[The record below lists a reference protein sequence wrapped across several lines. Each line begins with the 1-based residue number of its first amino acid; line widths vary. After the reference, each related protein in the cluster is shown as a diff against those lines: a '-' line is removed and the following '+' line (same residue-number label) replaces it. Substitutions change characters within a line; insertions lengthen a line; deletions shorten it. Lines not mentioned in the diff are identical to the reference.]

1 MTGGDRRMTASST
14 DLDQARAMMDSV
26 PALGE
31 DAKRLAVELYRQLAK
46 GQPVRQEGLA
56 KALGVPT
63 EEIAALLE
71 DEQLKGWVFYDEEK
85 RVIGFRGLAIRKMP
99 HRFEVYDRTLYT
111 WCAIDSL
118 FLPEMLAKPAKVESR
133 DPHAGTAIT
142 LTVTP
147 DGVES
152 VEPAAA
158 VMSILIG
165 DTEVVKTNPTKV
177 MASFC
182 HHIFFLESPETG
194 AEWAAQHGEGTFL
207 VTLDEAFA
215 LGKRFN
221 AAQFGCAQVAS

>member
-1 MTGGDRRMTASST
+1 M
-14 DLDQARAMMDSV
+14 
-26 PALGE
+26 
-31 DAKRLAVELYRQLAK
+31 
-46 GQPVRQEGLA
+46 
-56 KALGVPT
+56 
-63 EEIAALLE
+63 
-71 DEQLKGWVFYDEEK
+71 
-85 RVIGFRGLAIRKMP
+85 
-99 HRFEVYDRTLYT
+99 
-111 WCAIDSL
+111 
-118 FLPEMLAKPAKVESR
+118 
-133 DPHAGTAIT
+133 
-142 LTVTP
+142 TP

-152 VEPAAA
+152 VEPAGA

-221 AAQFGCAQVAS
+221 AAQFG

>member
-1 MTGGDRRMTASST
+1 
-14 DLDQARAMMDSV
+14 MDAV
-26 PALGE
+26 PTLGE
-31 DAKRLAVELYRQLAK
+31 DAKQLAMELYRQLAL
-46 GQPVRQEGLA
+46 GEPVRQESLA
-56 KALGVPT
+56 QALGVPT
-63 EEIAALLE
+63 QEIAALLE
-71 DEQLKGWVFYDEEK
+71 DEQLKGWVFYDDK
-85 RVIGFRGLAIRKMP
+85 NRVIGFRGLAIRKMP
-99 HRFEVYDRTLYT
+99 HRFEVEGRALYT

-118 FLPEMLAKPAKVESR
+118 FLPEMLGKPAKVESR
-133 DPHAGTAIT
+133 DPLTGTAIT

-165 DTEVVKTNPTKV
+165 DPEVLKTNPTKV

-207 VTLDEAFA
+207 VTLEEGFA
-215 LGKRFN
+215 LGKQFN
-221 AAQFGCAQVAS
+221 TVQFS

>member
-1 MTGGDRRMTASST
+1 MTTKT
-14 DLDQARAMMDSV
+14 TNLDAAAAMMDTV

-31 DAKRLAVELYRQLAK
+31 NAKRLALELYRQLAR
-46 GQPVRQEGLA
+46 GEPVPLESLGA
-56 KALGVPT
+56 ALGVPI
-63 EEIAALLE
+63 EEITALLE
-71 DEQLKGWVFYDEEK
+71 DEQLKGWVFYDDEK
-85 RVIGFRGLAIRKMP
+85 SVIGFRGLAIGKMP
-99 HRFEVYDRTLYT
+99 HRFEVDGRTLYT

-118 FLPEMLAKPAKVESR
+118 FLPEMLGKPAKVESR
-133 DPHAGTAIT
+133 DPHTGTAIT

-165 DTEVVKTNPTKV
+165 DPEVVKTNPTKV

-215 LGKRFN
+215 LGKQFN
-221 AAQFGCAQVAS
+221 AVQFG

>member
-1 MTGGDRRMTASST
+1 MTTSST
-14 DLDQARAMMDSV
+14 DIDQASTMMDTV
-26 PALGE
+26 PAMDE
-31 DAKRLAVELYRQLAK
+31 DTKRLAIELYRQLAR
-46 GQPVRQEGLA
+46 GEPVPLESLGA
-56 KALGVPT
+56 ALGVPI
-63 EEIAALLE
+63 EEITALME
-71 DEQLKGWVFYDEEK
+71 DEQLKGWVFYDDEG

-99 HRFEVYDRTLYT
+99 HRFEVDGRTLHT

-118 FLPEMLAKPAKVESR
+118 FIPEMLGKPAKVESR
-133 DPHAGTAIT
+133 DPHTGTAIK

-165 DTEVVKTNPTKV
+165 DPEVVKTNPTKV

-215 LGKRFN
+215 LGKRLN
-221 AAQFGCAQVAS
+221 AAQFS

>member
-1 MTGGDRRMTASST
+1 MTTKT
-14 DLDQARAMMDSV
+14 TNLDAAAAMMDTV

-31 DAKRLAVELYRQLAK
+31 ETKRLALELYRQLAL
-46 GQPVRQEGLA
+46 GEPVRQESLA
-56 KALGVPT
+56 EALGVPS

-71 DEQLKGWVFYDEEK
+71 DEQLKGWVFYDDEK
-85 RVIGFRGLAIRKMP
+85 SVIGFRGLAIRKMP
-99 HRFEVYDRTLYT
+99 HRFKVDGRTLYT
-111 WCAIDSL
+111 WCALDSL
-118 FLPEMLAKPAKVESR
+118 FIPDLLGKPAKVESR
-133 DPHAGTAIT
+133 DPHTGTAIT

-165 DTEVVKTNPTKV
+165 DPEVVKTNPTKV

-182 HHIFFLESPETG
+182 HHIFFLESLETG

-215 LGKRFN
+215 LGKQFN
-221 AAQFGCAQVAS
+221 AVQFG

>member
-1 MTGGDRRMTASST
+1 MTTKT
-14 DLDQARAMMDSV
+14 TNLDAAAAMMDTV

-31 DAKRLAVELYRQLAK
+31 DTKRLALELYRQLAR
-46 GQPVRQEGLA
+46 GEPVPPGSLGE
-56 KALGVPT
+56 ALGVPI
-63 EEIAALLE
+63 EEITALLE
-71 DEQLKGWVFYDEEK
+71 DEQLRGWVFYDDAGS
-85 RVIGFRGLAIRKMP
+85 VIGFRGLAIGKMP
-99 HRFEVYDRTLYT
+99 HRFEVEGRTLYT

-118 FLPEMLAKPAKVESR
+118 FLPEMLGTSAKVESR
-133 DPHAGTAIT
+133 DPHTGTAIT

-152 VEPAAA
+152 VEPADA
-158 VMSILIG
+158 VMSILIA

-194 AEWAAQHGEGTFL
+194 AEWAEQHGEGTFL

-221 AAQFGCAQVAS
+221 AAQFG

>member
-1 MTGGDRRMTASST
+1 MTTKTTNIEA
-14 DLDQARAMMDSV
+14 AVAMMDAV
-26 PALGE
+26 PILEE
-31 DAKRLAVELYRQLAK
+31 DAQRLALELYRQLAC
-46 GQPVRQEGLA
+46 GDAVPPASLGD
-56 KALGVPT
+56 ALGVPT
-63 EEIAALLE
+63 EEITTLLE
-71 DEQLKGWVFYDEEK
+71 DEQLKGWVFYDDDGS
-85 RVIGFRGLAIRKMP
+85 VIGFRGLAIREMP
-99 HRFEVYDRTLYT
+99 YRFEVEGRTLYT

-118 FLPEMLAKPAKVESR
+118 FIPEMLGKPAKVQSR
-133 DPHAGTAIT
+133 DPHTGTAIT

-147 DGVES
+147 DGVEA

-165 DTEVVKTNPTKV
+165 DPEVVKTNPTKV

-182 HHIFFLESPETG
+182 HHIFFLESQETG

-221 AAQFGCAQVAS
+221 ATQFS

>member
-1 MTGGDRRMTASST
+1 MTTSST
-14 DLDQARAMMDSV
+14 DIDQASAMMDAV

-31 DAKRLAVELYRQLAK
+31 DAKRLAVELYRQLAL
-46 GQPVRQEGLA
+46 GEPVRQESLA
-56 KALGVPT
+56 EALGVPS
-63 EEIAALLE
+63 EEIAALLQ
-71 DEQLKGWVFYDEEK
+71 DEQLKGWVFYDDENS
-85 RVIGFRGLAIRKMP
+85 VIGFRGLAIRKML
-99 HRFEVYDRTLYT
+99 HRFEVDGRTLYT

-118 FLPEMLAKPAKVESR
+118 FIPDLLGKPAKVESR
-133 DPHAGTAIT
+133 DPHTGTAIT

-165 DTEVVKTNPTKV
+165 DPEVVKTNPTKV

-221 AAQFGCAQVAS
+221 AAQFG

>member
-1 MTGGDRRMTASST
+1 MTTSSSDIYQAS
-14 DLDQARAMMDSV
+14 AMMNTV

-31 DAKRLAVELYRQLAK
+31 DAKRMAVELYRQLAL
-46 GQPVRQEGLA
+46 GEPVRQESLA
-56 KALGVPT
+56 EALGVPR

-71 DEQLKGWVFYDEEK
+71 DEQLNGWVVYDDEK
-85 RVIGFRGLAIRKMP
+85 SVIGFRGLAIRKMP
-99 HRFEVYDRTLYT
+99 HRFEVDGRTLCT

-118 FLPEMLAKPAKVESR
+118 FIPDLLGKPAKVESR
-133 DPHAGTAIT
+133 DPHTGTAIT

-165 DTEVVKTNPTKV
+165 DPEVVKTNPTKV

-194 AEWAAQHGEGTFL
+194 EEWTAQHGEGTFL
-207 VTLDEAFA
+207 VTLDEAFT
-215 LGKRFN
+215 LGKRLN
-221 AAQFGCAQVAS
+221 AAQFG